1 MSAETEKRDWKEKA
15 GRWLTRKREW
25 MKVVYAVL
33 KVHKYEKNR
42 LEVSSLFFRCAESMR
57 IWNTDPLDF
66 DDGCTLWIEK
76 EKLCAAPAGYGGEAA
91 NLQDFNMKSMW
102 KFIK

>member
-33 KVHKYEKNR
+33 KVHHLLIN
-42 LEVSSLFFRCAESMR
+42 
-57 IWNTDPLDF
+57 
-66 DDGCTLWIEK
+66 
-76 EKLCAAPAGYGGEAA
+76 GYRG
-91 NLQDFNMKSMW
+91 LVQW
-102 KFIK
+102 